1 MKRYKYLIFDADHT
15 LIDFAADEREAFK
28 RIFAECGVET
38 SGAMLD
44 RCRWWSE
51 KTWEDAGLSNVND
64 ETIQRTYHDLYKSH
78 LELLFARIFR
88 EFPPKNA
95 PAPREVGELIERK
108 ISEISRGRRRAVE
121 GRGKGADRA
130 FRNARG
136 RI

>member
-78 LELLFARIFR
+78 LELLFARVSAEKR
-88 EFPPKNA
+88 A
-95 PAPREVGELIERK
+95 RAPRGRGK

-130 FRNARG
+130 FRNAGG

>member
-95 PAPREVGELIERK
+95 PAPREVG
-108 ISEISRGRRRAVE
+108 
-121 GRGKGADRA
+121 
-130 FRNARG
+130 
-136 RI
+136 

>member
-78 LELLFARIFR
+78 LELLFCAHFSRVSAEKRAR
-88 EFPPKNA
+88 
-95 PAPREVGELIERK
+95 APRGRGK

>member
-88 EFPPKNA
+88 FLRAEGKALSVGRQKA
-95 PAPREVGELIERK
+95 PV
-108 ISEISRGRRRAVE
+108 ISGRPIIRRC
-121 GRGKGADRA
+121 R
-130 FRNARG
+130 
-136 RI
+136 